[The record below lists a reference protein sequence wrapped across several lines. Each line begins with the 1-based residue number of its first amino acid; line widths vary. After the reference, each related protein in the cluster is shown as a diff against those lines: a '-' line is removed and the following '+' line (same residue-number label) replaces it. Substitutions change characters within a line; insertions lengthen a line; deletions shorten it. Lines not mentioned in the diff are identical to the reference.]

1 MALPSSSSSH
11 IIAMF
16 NKIFHPRFFTSHS
29 LAAPATKHKTLYDL
43 SHAGM
48 CLECRIPFT
57 HIHRRQS
64 ASGKIFMTFASTS
77 IVHIRH
83 FPEIYE
89 PFFPKRKCF
98 RMKRFTADSHDM
110 IPFESMI
117 SSERKPYQR
126 PRGMSCGSRKT
137 SRVNNS
143 IPFPSMSV
151 KSIAE
156 SLFQSN
162 YFAFGFEM
170 WSGEESSA

>member
-43 SHAGM
+43 SHANVSRM
-48 CLECRIPFT
+48 PNTFHSYPPSSVSEWKNIYDVRININRP
-57 HIHRRQS
+57 HSPLSRNLW
-64 ASGKIFMTFASTS
+64 A
-77 IVHIRH
+77 
-83 FPEIYE
+83 
-89 PFFPKRKCF
+89 FFPKRKCF